1 MQEMLSFV
9 GGLASLGNRR
19 FDFKVNGKS
28 KLWPMKIRTISMM
41 LMLVVFILTIECSL
55 SLIVKS

>member
-1 MQEMLSFV
+1 MLSFV

-41 LMLVVFILTIECSL
+41 LMLVVFILAIECSL
-55 SLIVKS
+55 SLIIKS